1 MPPAADQANI
11 RPEDAKDRAETHDPI
26 EDDEMAKDDPELEP
40 TDSEQEAP
48 VVRMNATERD
58 MDVDGED
65 GGALP
70 DVLEET
76 PLLPEE
82 RLPTLADYQE
92 RWDRLYQQHTRTV
105 RGNFGP
111 QNLVPE
117 PVPHLFQDC
126 PWAIGERHP
135 SL

>member
-26 EDDEMAKDDPELEP
+26 EDDEMARDDPELEQ

-48 VVRMNATERD
+48 GVQMNATGRD

-92 RWDRLYQQHTRTV
+92 KWDRLYQQHTRTV

-111 QNLVPE
+111 LNLVPE

-126 PWAIGERHP
+126 PWAIGERHA